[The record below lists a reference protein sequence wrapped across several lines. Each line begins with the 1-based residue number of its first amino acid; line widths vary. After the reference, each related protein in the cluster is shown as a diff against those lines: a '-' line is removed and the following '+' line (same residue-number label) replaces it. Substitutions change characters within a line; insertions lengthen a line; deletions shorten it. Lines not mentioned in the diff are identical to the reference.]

1 MQQRVLRILSISAIA
16 LGVTLVTMLTIY
28 WIFTT
33 ASDRY
38 LTRQMLSREPLHTL
52 QLQTY
57 YDNRQFDRM
66 WTYLQRYELSG
77 DTYLIY
83 EQAVDLYLELTS
95 FRDAC
100 YALRNMEDPAL
111 LEQFLLNGQLEDI
124 LYQAYRIYR
133 YPQDSP
139 YRLLITPNDALHAE
153 FTSEVTLTL
162 QHTLQLTP
170 DELFAIRTEEFWE
183 GDAARVLAGQI
194 EERLGSANE

>member
-1 MQQRVLRILSISAIA
+1 
-16 LGVTLVTMLTIY
+16 
-28 WIFTT
+28 
-33 ASDRY
+33 
-38 LTRQMLSREPLHTL
+38 
-52 QLQTY
+52 
-57 YDNRQFDRM
+57 
-66 WTYLQRYELSG
+66 
-77 DTYLIY
+77 
-83 EQAVDLYLELTS
+83 
-95 FRDAC
+95 
-100 YALRNMEDPAL
+100 MEDPAL

-153 FTSEVTLTL
+153 LTSEVTLTL

-183 GDAARVLAGQI
+183 GDAAGVLAGQI